1 MSTARNG
8 KLIQHIVHR
17 AERLQSQPMA
27 DAAQI
32 DDVKADA
39 QFAKTVDI
47 VKIAFGNGSEARR
60 EQPDT
65 I

>member
-1 MSTARNG
+1 MSTARNC

-17 AERLQSQPMA
+17 AERLRSQPMA

-39 QFAKTVDI
+39 QFVEVIDI
-47 VKIAFGNGSEARR
+47 AKIAFGNGGEARR